1 MSSDHSTPLAGGVD
15 VGATVLHR
23 EPLKR
28 QRLRLDH
35 QRSFA
40 VDAAIALSSAAALA
54 HAASTSSHY
63 SWWALSGGLFAF
75 LAVAQGALAY
85 RLYRKPMSDAAL
97 RVAVWGTVA
106 IVGLYVVSRTVGIP
120 FAPEIA
126 GHGGAARPGRSIVP
140 GANKYVGAFD
150 LLTLVVELLLVMV
163 LTGLMTKQTRQRTS
177 AKLMWAG
184 LAIWVLAGVSAL

>member
-1 MSSDHSTPLAGGVD
+1 M
-15 VGATVLHR
+15 GATVLHR

-85 RLYRKPMSDAAL
+85 RWYRKPMSDAAL